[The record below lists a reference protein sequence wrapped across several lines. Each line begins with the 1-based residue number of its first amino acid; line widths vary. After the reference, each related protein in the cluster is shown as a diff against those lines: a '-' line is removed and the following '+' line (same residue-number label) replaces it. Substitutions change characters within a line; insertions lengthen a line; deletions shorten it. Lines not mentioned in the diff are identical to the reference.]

1 MNDFKSK
8 EFSPFTYKSA
18 AGVSSKAR
26 IMMRKIV
33 KFFEEQEFDPI
44 YNHINGVNFSTL
56 DTKLNTMNLQKIG
69 KHNHIEIFQ
78 IKDEKSKVLMLM
90 NEHEHTV
97 DCLCK
102 INYENGIVYLE
113 NNITDDTSY
122 DDFNII
128 AGTESDVE
136 FYVNILNSLK
146 K

>member
-1 MNDFKSK
+1 
-8 EFSPFTYKSA
+8 
-18 AGVSSKAR
+18 
-26 IMMRKIV
+26 
-33 KFFEEQEFDPI
+33 
-44 YNHINGVNFSTL
+44 
-56 DTKLNTMNLQKIG
+56 MNLQKIG
-69 KHNHIEIFQ
+69 EHNHIEIFQ

-90 NEHEHTV
+90 NKHEHTV